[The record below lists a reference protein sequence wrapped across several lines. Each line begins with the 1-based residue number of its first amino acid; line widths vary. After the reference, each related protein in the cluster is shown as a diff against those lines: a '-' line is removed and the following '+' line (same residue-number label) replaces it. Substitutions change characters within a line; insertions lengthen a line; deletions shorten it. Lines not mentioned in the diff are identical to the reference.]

1 MTTIIVLRNLT
12 HKAKACIAITFPYDV
27 NLKSLI
33 TVLDGVQWSQSNRC
47 FYMEYSI
54 ANYKKLIL
62 VFDQKQIHY
71 DSRYFA
77 HPPRV
82 IYKKVEV
89 SSSAKAT
96 VDRKV
101 EGRFKPKGI
110 KKKLSIKNKDLVESF
125 KKWLIQ
131 NRYSENTIRTYV
143 SMIETFLGFYVDK
156 EVAEIDV
163 ADINA
168 FNYDYVIKEG
178 YSSSFQNQMVNAI
191 KLFFLKMLDV
201 TYDIEKIERPRKSKT
216 LPKIIP
222 KEDIKLML
230 ESMKNIKHKT
240 ALSLVYGLGLRRSEL
255 LNLRIVDIDSKRM
268 MVYILNAKGNRDR
281 TLPLP
286 ERLLG
291 LLRKYYKQYKPTYY
305 IIEGPK
311 EGRKYSE
318 SSLRNIFKQSLRG
331 INKNHIFTL
340 HCLRHSYATHLLE
353 AGTDLR
359 YIQELLGHKSS
370 KTTEIYTYV
379 SINSL
384 KNIKSPLDDF
394 EI

>member
-1 MTTIIVLRNLT
+1 MELIVVLRNLK
-12 HKAKACIAITFPYDV
+12 HKEKACIAITFPFDV
-27 NLKSLI
+27 KLKSLI
-33 TVLDGVQWSQSNRC
+33 SVLDGVKWSQSNRC

-62 VFDQKQIHY
+62 AFDKKHIKY
-71 DSRYFA
+71 DSTYFH
-77 HPPRV
+77 HPSKIIYSERKGNRV
-82 IYKKVEV
+82 E
-89 SSSAKAT
+89 
-96 VDRKV
+96 
-101 EGRFKPKGI
+101 I
-110 KKKLSIKNKDLVESF
+110 KKLLDNTKKEYVVSF

-143 SMIETFLGFYVDK
+143 SMIETFLSFYADK
-156 EVAEIDV
+156 EVEKIDV
-163 ADINA
+163 DDINK

-178 YSSSFQNQMVNAI
+178 FSASFQNQMVNAI
-191 KLFFLKMLDV
+191 KLFFFKMLEV
-201 TYDIEKIERPRKSKT
+201 SFDIEKIERPRKSKS
-216 LPKIIP
+216 LPKVIP

-230 ESMKNIKHKT
+230 ESIKNIKHKT
-240 ALSLVYGLGLRRSEL
+240 ALSLIYGLGLRRGEL
-255 LNLRIVDIDSKRM
+255 INLRIIDIDSKRM
-268 MVYILNAKGNRDR
+268 LVYILNAKGRKDR
-281 TLPLP
+281 SLPLS
-286 ERLLG
+286 EKLLE
-291 LLRKYYKQYKPTYY
+291 LIRKYYKQHKPTYY
-305 IIEGPK
+305 LFEGPK
-311 EGRKYSE
+311 DGQQYSP
-318 SSLRNIFKQSLRG
+318 SSLNKIFTNSLNK
-331 INKNHIFTL
+331 INKNYTFTL